1 MRIINFNSTKNMWA
15 AWKKTYINDLNI
27 KITSLWNY
35 LVYKNPPYIILNSIT
50 SDDPMNLEKEGYC
63 IEVKDSNLKSVNIFF
78 PTHLQLHQ
86 GFYNDS
92 NYGDA
97 LLGYW
102 DNDTIRPISFGTFT
116 PFVYSS
122 DTTVNIESYDF
133 PSGYCCISNV
143 LPSGENTPDNSKKR
157 NINNYLM
164 YPLGSGSFFT
174 FNAYEDN
181 MIAKYYRNDTK
192 NFVNQVVINLCSSL
206 RYCNKTE
213 NKKLNSSGF
222 WSQINYYPTLKQPY
236 IADTDGNIWIGN
248 EDIVPEIYND
258 SNELIICDSSHQI
271 IENAES
277 KVLLY
282 RLLINTNVTSKNA
295 RVELY

>member
-1 MRIINFNSTKNMWA
+1 MRITNFNGTKNVWA
-15 AWKKTYINDLNI
+15 AWKKTYIDDLNI

-50 SDDPMNLEKEGYC
+50 SDDPMDLEKEGYC
-63 IEVKDSNLKSVNIFF
+63 IEVKDSNSKPVNIFF

-102 DNDTIRPISFGTFT
+102 DNDIIRPISFSTFT
-116 PFVYSS
+116 PFTYSP
-122 DTTVNIESYDF
+122 DVIVNIESYDF
-133 PSGYCCISNV
+133 
-143 LPSGENTPDNSKKR
+143 
-157 NINNYLM
+157 
-164 YPLGSGSFFT
+164 T
-174 FNAYEDN
+174 FNTYEDN

-206 RYCNKTE
+206 RYYNKTN
-213 NKKLNSSGF
+213 NKKLNPSGF
-222 WSQINYYPTLKQPY
+222 WSQINYDPTLKQPY
-236 IADTDGNIWIGN
+236 IADIDGNIWMGN
-248 EDIVPEIYND
+248 EDIVPEIYSD
-258 SNELIICDSSHQI
+258 SDELIICDSTHQI
-271 IENAES
+271 VENAES